1 MCDIAAIA
9 FHQQKATGK
18 FCYKPREHKNRQAH
32 IFYEIE
38 SEISACCSYPS
49 PAVKLFLLLQV

>member
-1 MCDIAAIA
+1 MCDIMVIA

-38 SEISACCSYPS
+38 SVISACCSYPS
-49 PAVKLFLLLQV
+49 YTSPAV